1 MPELASV
8 VLVMPQS
15 AGLNVGSFVPVLLIG
30 HLYDKLIGNNKPRD
44 EAGAGAGAGAEATL
58 TCIWQKISPY
68 GQQWNKAGISPNGVI
83 RRPMVRSFRAS
94 EVSK

>member
-44 EAGAGAGAGAEATL
+44 EAGAEATL